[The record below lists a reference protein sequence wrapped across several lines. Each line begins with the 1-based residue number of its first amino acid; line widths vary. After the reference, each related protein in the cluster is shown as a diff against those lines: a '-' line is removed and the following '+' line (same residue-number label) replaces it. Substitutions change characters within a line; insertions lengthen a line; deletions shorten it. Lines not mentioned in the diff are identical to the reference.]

1 MSPSTNIV
9 LQPSKVSRDAR
20 ERLLGHRGAV
30 VWLTGFSGAGKS
42 TVGFAL
48 EQALM
53 ADGILAFALD
63 GDNVRHG
70 LCGDLGFSPADRS
83 ENIRRVGEV
92 AALLAD
98 AGTVV
103 VACFISPYQQDRDR
117 ARQAAGEH
125 RFFEVFLDT
134 PISVCEER
142 DPKGLYVKARAGTV
156 KEFTGVS
163 SPYERPVSPALTL
176 YTERETVAQSVGR
189 IVGLLRDRGIIADS

>member
-9 LQPSKVSRDAR
+9 MQPSKVSRDSR
-20 ERLLGHRGAV
+20 EQLLGHKGAV

-48 EQALM
+48 EQTLM
-53 ADGILAFALD
+53 GKGILAFALD

-70 LCGDLGFSPADRS
+70 LCGDLGFSPTDRS

-98 AGTVV
+98 AGVVV

-117 ARQAAGEH
+117 ARLAAGDH

-134 PISVCEER
+134 PMSVCEER
-142 DPKGLYVKARAGTV
+142 DPKGLYIKARAGTV
-156 KEFTGVS
+156 KDFTGVS

-176 YTERETVAQSVGR
+176 HTDAETVGESVDH
-189 IVGLLRDRGIIADS
+189 IVGLLLDRGVISGG